1 MSVLDT
7 ITMLVLVFVVRMCDC
22 SVHVGLV
29 EMSHERRIVVL
40 YGSQTGTAQEVA
52 ERIERDAVR
61 RHLLVTIKPLDEY
74 DIVCVARNYQFVMFM
89 LFLKLSLS

>member
-1 MSVLDT
+1 MC
-7 ITMLVLVFVVRMCDC
+7 MCDC

-74 DIVCVARNYQFVMFM
+74 DIVCVARNYQLVMFV